1 MKIWYFIFLFSFVS
15 LQAQKVTV
23 ADEINIRN
31 DFAYDILGQI
41 EDNIV
46 LYRNKGMDHYINVY
60 DKNLR
65 FKKEKELLF
74 EKKKV
79 KMHYIVPRDSF
90 FNLVYSYKVRDT
102 VYYKLNEYDQNALL
116 TDSVTIE
123 KVEDRDLPKHFR
135 YVTSED
141 KSKSVLFAHEKGKIL
156 YMKVIDNNLKQKIWE
171 ADVELKNINL
181 RKDFRK
187 IIVTNDGMVL
197 YLFEQDNSRF
207 RREDHVLTLLGF
219 QNGGI
224 VLTSLID
231 LNDIVSCDLEMAY
244 NNTSG
249 NIVIAGLS
257 SEKNVNAATDY
268 YFINKHF
275 NQFVDFEKVDFI
287 TLDQTFIKEVYG
299 KKKNKEKEL
308 KDFSVNNLLL
318 RQDGGFL
325 MVCEMSREYQR
336 RTAFNSVSR
345 SSRDYSPGN
354 RGWTDHYNEDIV
366 MISVHPDGKEHWK
379 NILYKKQFSQ
389 DDNAAFSSFFMFQTP
404 SRLKVI
410 YNDEIKNNNTVSE
423 YVLNPLGQHERNSL
437 LSTDYQNLRLRFR
450 DAIQLSNYQLLVPSE
465 KSYNLRL
472 VKIEYEGL

>member
-1 MKIWYFIFLFSFVS
+1 MKIWYFLFLFSFVS

-31 DFAYDILGQI
+31 DFAYDILGQV
-41 EDNIV
+41 EDNII

-90 FNLVYSYKVRDT
+90 FNIVYSYKVRDT
-102 VYYKLNEYDQNALL
+102 IHYKLNEYDQNALL
-116 TDSVTIE
+116 TDSLTIE
-123 KVEDRDLPKHFR
+123 KVVDKDIPKHYR

-156 YMKVIDNNLKQKIWE
+156 YMKIIDNNLKQKIWE
-171 ADVELKNINL
+171 AEVELKNINL

-187 IIVTNDGMVL
+187 VIVTNDGMVL

-207 RREDHVLTLLGF
+207 RREDHLLTLLGF

-224 VLTSLID
+224 VLTSLIN
-231 LNDIVSCDLEMAY
+231 LNDVVSCDLEMAY

-268 YFINKHF
+268 YFINKHI
-275 NQFVDFEKVDFI
+275 NQYVGFEKVDFM
-287 TLDQTFIKEVYG
+287 TLDQNFIREVYG

-450 DAIQLSNYQLLVPSE
+450 DAIQLSNYQILVPSE

>member
-1 MKIWYFIFLFSFVS
+1 MKIWYFILLFSLGS
-15 LQAQKVTV
+15 IQAQKVTV

-41 EDNIV
+41 EDNII

-65 FKKEKELLF
+65 FKREKELLF

-90 FNLVYSYKVRDT
+90 FNIVYSYKVRDT

-116 TDSVTIE
+116 TDSLTLL
-123 KVEDRDLPKHFR
+123 KKEDKDIPKHYR

-141 KSKSVLFAHEKGKIL
+141 KSKTVIFAHEKGRIL
-156 YMKVIDNNLKQKIWE
+156 YMKVIDNELKQIVWD

-187 IIVTNDGMVL
+187 VIVANDGMVL

-207 RREDHVLTLLGF
+207 RKEDHVLTLLGF
-219 QNGGI
+219 QNSEVI
-224 VLTSLID
+224 LTSLVE
-231 LNDIVSCDLEMAY
+231 LYDIVSCDLEMAY

-249 NIVIAGLS
+249 NVVIAGLS

-268 YFINKHF
+268 YFINKHIS
-275 NQFVDFEKVDFI
+275 QLADYEKVDFVK
-287 TLDQTFIKEVYG
+287 LDPTFIKEVYG

-308 KDFSVNNLLL
+308 KDFNVNNLLL

-336 RTAFNSVSR
+336 RTAFNTVSR
-345 SSRDYSPGN
+345 SSRNYSPGN
-354 RGWTDHYNEDIV
+354 RGWTDHYNEDIIMV
-366 MISVHPDGKEHWK
+366 SVHPDGREHWK
-379 NILYKKQFSQ
+379 NILYKKQSSQ
-389 DDNAAFSSFFMFQTP
+389 DDNAAFSSYFIFQTP

-472 VKIEYEGL
+472 VKIEYEGI

>member
-1 MKIWYFIFLFSFVS
+1 MKI
-15 LQAQKVTV
+15 
-23 ADEINIRN
+23 
-31 DFAYDILGQI
+31 
-41 EDNIV
+41 
-46 LYRNKGMDHYINVY
+46 
-60 DKNLR
+60 
-65 FKKEKELLF
+65 
-74 EKKKV
+74 
-79 KMHYIVPRDSF
+79 
-90 FNLVYSYKVRDT
+90 
-102 VYYKLNEYDQNALL
+102 
-116 TDSVTIE
+116 
-123 KVEDRDLPKHFR
+123 
-135 YVTSED
+135 
-141 KSKSVLFAHEKGKIL
+141 
-156 YMKVIDNNLKQKIWE
+156 IDNNLKQKIWE
-171 ADVELKNINL
+171 AEVELKNINL

-187 IIVTNDGMVL
+187 VIVTNDGMVL

-207 RREDHVLTLLGF
+207 RREDHLLTLLGF

-224 VLTSLID
+224 VLTSLIN
-231 LNDIVSCDLEMAY
+231 LNDVVSCDLEMAY

-268 YFINKHF
+268 YFINKHI
-275 NQFVDFEKVDFI
+275 NQYVGFEKVDFM
-287 TLDQTFIKEVYG
+287 TLDQNFIREVYG

-450 DAIQLSNYQLLVPSE
+450 DAIQLSNYQILVPSE